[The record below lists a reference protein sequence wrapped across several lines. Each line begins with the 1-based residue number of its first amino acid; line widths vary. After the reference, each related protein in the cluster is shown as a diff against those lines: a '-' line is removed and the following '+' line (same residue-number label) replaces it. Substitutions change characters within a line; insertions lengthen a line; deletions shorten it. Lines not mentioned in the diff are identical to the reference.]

1 MTANGRKLFLGG
13 LTKTTTTDQLFEIFG
28 QFGTVVDA
36 VVMER
41 NGNPRGF
48 GFVTFKDKSS
58 LDAVLKDGVT
68 IDGREVD
75 IKRAVPEEEMAV
87 ASSKVFVGGLPQTV
101 DKQAL
106 QEHFETFGEVRDAVV
121 MVDRT
126 TGRSRG
132 FGFVRFNSPDAVE
145 RVIATP
151 QELGGH
157 PVDVKRAEP
166 ADTMPPAPPARA
178 KEDAK
183 SRRRRRG
190 KRADEDCLGGA
201 DPAAAAAFGL
211 DPQAAAAAAAQ
222 LNLAMSFLS
231 LTQQAMMGNQGL
243 PPSFPPNLTQAA
255 SFFAATAQAQANAA
269 MAASVANGA
278 AELNAHPDLTPM
290 QFDAFEKPRE
300 SAGLPLGD
308 LSNVLNGLNGQR
320 PNSSSEKARWG
331 PPLPVAKLGHAPGL
345 GMPDSALAAKSIW

>member
-13 LTKTTTTDQLFEIFG
+13 LTKTTTTEQLFEIFG
-28 QFGTVVDA
+28 RFGTVVDA

-58 LDAVLKDGVT
+58 LESVLAEGVT

-87 ASSKVFVGGLPQTV
+87 ASSKVFVGGLAQTV

-106 QEHFETFGEVRDAVV
+106 QEHFEQYGEVRDAVV

-145 RVIATP
+145 RVIASP
-151 QELGGH
+151 QELGGQ

-166 ADTMPPAPPARA
+166 ADTMPLAQPARG

-183 SRRRRRG
+183 GRRRRRG
-190 KRADEDCLGGA
+190 KRAEDDLHFGA
-201 DPAAAAAFGL
+201 DSAAAHAEAFPF
-211 DPQAAAAAAAQ
+211 DPQTAAAAAAQ

-231 LTQQAMMGNQGL
+231 LTQQAMLGNQGL
-243 PPSFPPNLTQAA
+243 PPSFPIAPNLSAA
-255 SFFAATAQAQANAA
+255 SIFAATAQANAA
-269 MAASVANGA
+269 MTASAATGA
-278 AELNAHPDLTPM
+278 ADFSVYPDVPTM
-290 QFDAFEKPRE
+290 KFEKQTAPV
-300 SAGLPLGD
+300 PLGD
-308 LSNVLNGLNGQR
+308 LSNVLNGSR
-320 PNSSSEKARWG
+320 SSKENARWG
-331 PPLPVAKLGHAPGL
+331 PPLPLAKMAGLPAHEPAPGL
-345 GMPDSALAAKSIW
+345 GMPSSGLAAKSIW

>member
-1 MTANGRKLFLGG
+1 
-13 LTKTTTTDQLFEIFG
+13 
-28 QFGTVVDA
+28 VDA

-48 GFVTFKDKSS
+48 GFVTFKEKSALES
-58 LDAVLKDGVT
+58 VLAEGVM

-106 QEHFETFGEVRDAVV
+106 QEHFEQFGEVRDAVV

-145 RVIATP
+145 RVIASP
-151 QELGGH
+151 QELGGQ

-166 ADTMPPAPPARA
+166 ADTLPPAQPARA
-178 KEDAK
+178 KDDAK
-183 SRRRRRG
+183 GRRRRRG
-190 KRADEDCLGGA
+190 KRGA
-201 DPAAAAAFGL
+201 DDDLPSGVDSAAAADAAFGF
-211 DPQAAAAAAAQ
+211 DPQTAAAAAAQ

-231 LTQQAMMGNQGL
+231 LTQQAMLGTQAGF
-243 PPSFPPNLTQAA
+243 PPSFPLSPNLTQAA
-255 SFFAATAQAQANAA
+255 SLFAATATAQANAA
-269 MAASVANGA
+269 MTAPAPNGA
-278 AELNAHPDLTPM
+278 AEPTAHPDLSTIK
-290 QFDAFEKPRE
+290 FEKQTAPV
-300 SAGLPLGD
+300 PLGD
-308 LSNVLNGLNGQR
+308 LSNVINGARGT
-320 PNSSSEKARWG
+320 SEKARWG
-331 PPLPVAKLGHAPGL
+331 PPLPLAKMAGESTLGHSG
-345 GMPDSALAAKSIW
+345 IW

>member
-1 MTANGRKLFLGG
+1 
-13 LTKTTTTDQLFEIFG
+13 
-28 QFGTVVDA
+28 
-36 VVMER
+36 
-41 NGNPRGF
+41 
-48 GFVTFKDKSS
+48 
-58 LDAVLKDGVT
+58 
-68 IDGREVD
+68 
-75 IKRAVPEEEMAV
+75 MAV

-106 QEHFETFGEVRDAVV
+106 QEHFEQYGEVRDAVV

-145 RVIATP
+145 
-151 QELGGH
+151 
-157 PVDVKRAEP
+157 P

-190 KRADEDCLGGA
+190 KRADEDGLGGA

-300 SAGLPLGD
+300 SASLPLGD
-308 LSNVLNGLNGQR
+308 LSNVLNGLN
-320 PNSSSEKARWG
+320 E
-331 PPLPVAKLGHAPGL
+331 
-345 GMPDSALAAKSIW
+345 